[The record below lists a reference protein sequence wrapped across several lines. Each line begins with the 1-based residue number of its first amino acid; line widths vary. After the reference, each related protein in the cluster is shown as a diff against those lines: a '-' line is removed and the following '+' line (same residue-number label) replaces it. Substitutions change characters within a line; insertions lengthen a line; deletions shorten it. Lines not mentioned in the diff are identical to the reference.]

1 MTMRFLLSIHQFDVR
16 TFGWCMGLRQRGVL
30 TQVSHSLSRTADGPL
45 YAVIFLLLVGWH
57 PLFDAR
63 ALGLTLLALGLE
75 RVIYFVLKN
84 SCRRNRPQAAIQ
96 GFRSFIRPAD
106 QFSFPSGH
114 TSGAFFIAVLLADLL
129 PTLAWAFFV
138 WATSIGLARV
148 FLGVHFPTD
157 TLAGALMGTTI
168 ATLTLGLWLL

>member
-1 MTMRFLLSIHQFDVR
+1 MTMRLLLSIHQFDVR
-16 TFGWCMGLRQRGVL
+16 TFGWCMGLRRRDVL
-30 TQVSHSLSRTADGPL
+30 TRVSHGLSRTADGPL
-45 YAVIFLLLVGWH
+45 YAVILLLLVSWH
-57 PLFDAR
+57 PLFDYR

-75 RVIYFVLKN
+75 RLIYLILKN

-114 TSGAFFIAVLLADLL
+114 TSGAFFVAVLLADLV
-129 PTLAWAFFV
+129 PALAWAFFL
-138 WATSIGLARV
+138 WAASIGFARV

-157 TLAGALMGTTI
+157 TVAGALMGTII
-168 ATLTLGLWLL
+168 AILTLGAWV